1 MRCNFIAHSFSLSLS
16 LSVSSTKTQQPFEHI
31 RDSRDGNQRCEMY
44 NADKN
49 LYRLIEK
56 RSEKEKK
63 KKKGYRAISL
73 LQ

>member
-1 MRCNFIAHSFSLSLS
+1 MRCNFIAHSFSLSLF
-16 LSVSSTKTQQPFEHI
+16 LSVSSTKIQQPFEHI

-56 RSEKEKK
+56 
-63 KKKGYRAISL
+63 
-73 LQ
+73 